1 MISAT
6 DHLPGAG
13 LRAISAL
20 LFPFTSE
27 ESFAGVA
34 VSTSRGGWP
43 PSVAKMRAVYCC
55 GVSGIWLL

>member
-1 MISAT
+1 MRRTARIA
-6 DHLPGAG
+6 P
-13 LRAISAL
+13 AL